1 MPRVLL
7 SYLLDFSLQVSQLD
21 ALLQVAPVLLGRQV
35 QLLLL
40 LVEELQ
46 QVLDPRRHVHVPVA
60 QQLHACGRET
70 LRRQLLNRAARRTDT
85 RCSRFTLNFVC
96 FLFRRLKKKQLL

>member
-1 MPRVLL
+1 MSPVFP
-7 SYLLDFSLQVSQLD
+7 SYLFDFGLQVSQLD
-21 ALLQVAPVLLGRQV
+21 ALLQVAPVLLGRHV

-46 QVLDPRRHVHVPVA
+46 QVLDPCRHVHVPVA

-70 LRRQLLNRAARRTDT
+70 RRRQLWTEPHD
-85 RCSRFTLNFVC
+85 
-96 FLFRRLKKKQLL
+96 